1 MHFLSVL
8 ITLTFGTRAISS
20 PPPYGSG
27 ITASPTAAPSTTST
41 SPSNTSC
48 IRATPDLTNCLVG
61 ECPHK
66 YTFNEFDP
74 VDQTSSDIAP
84 HSNQQQYFRFM
95 VLFQI
100 NKALCEEQA
109 HEHWK
114 TVHADLTLASKDTGV
129 DILRYT
135 QFHADTA
142 HRNAVQSFVDKTGMV
157 SSHYIKT

>member
-1 MHFLSVL
+1 MRLLSTLGGL
-8 ITLTFGTRAISS
+8 IFAALAASS
-20 PPPYGSG
+20 PPPYGYGHPTSST
-27 ITASPTAAPSTTST
+27 ISTPIAS
-41 SPSNTSC
+41 SNPPNKSC
-48 IRATPDLTNCLVG
+48 IRSTPDLTNCLVG

-66 YTFNEFDP
+66 YTFEEFDP
-74 VDQTSSDIAP
+74 AHQKSGGIAT
-84 HSNQQQYFRFM
+84 HSNEQPYFRFM

-142 HRNAVQSFVDKTGMV
+142 HREAVRSFVDKTGMV
-157 SSHYIKT
+157 SISYNGL

>member
-1 MHFLSVL
+1 MRLLSTLGVL
-8 ITLTFGTRAISS
+8 VLAALAASS
-20 PPPYGSG
+20 PPPYGYG
-27 ITASPTAAPSTTST
+27 YPTSSTTPTPVASI
-41 SPSNTSC
+41 SPSNTTC
-48 IRATPDLTNCLVG
+48 IRATPDLTNCLVD
-61 ECPHK
+61 ECPHR
-66 YTFNEFDP
+66 YTFEEFDP
-74 VDQTSSDIAP
+74 AHQKSGGIAA
-84 HSNQQQYFRFM
+84 HSNEQPYFRFM

-142 HRNAVQSFVDKTGMV
+142 HREAVRSFVDKTGVV
-157 SSHYIKT
+157 SIPHNGV